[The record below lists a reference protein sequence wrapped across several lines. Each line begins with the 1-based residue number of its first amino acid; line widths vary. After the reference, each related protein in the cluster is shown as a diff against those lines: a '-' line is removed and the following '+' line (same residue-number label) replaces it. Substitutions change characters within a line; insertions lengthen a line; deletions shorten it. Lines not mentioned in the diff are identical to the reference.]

1 MTNGDKIRELDNK
14 GLANFI
20 YNMIVTNRDTSIF
33 RYNEL
38 ESNIYNRQRGVDF
51 LLNIFDRE
59 VCY

>member
-33 RYNEL
+33 RYNDL
-38 ESNIYNRQRGVDF
+38 ESNIDNRQRGVNF
-51 LLNIFDRE
+51 LLNIFNRE

>member
-1 MTNGDKIRELDNK
+1 MTNGDKIRELDNR

-38 ESNIYNRQRGVDF
+38 ESNIDNRQRGVDF